1 MKLPRLRC
9 LVKWPF
15 KVIYLEGE
23 SQFTGVPHHELLLQR
38 LDWSTPRGILQEAYT
53 PFLDWL
59 RKVHLQAVCYKNF
72 SETCAWPYGLQLLG
86 LFQPM
91 LKRPGN
97 IPKEGKRTFLLV
109 ATDLVP
115 TFGSKMGCE
124 ACCQEEIVGFRT

>member
-91 LKRPGN
+91 LY
-97 IPKEGKRTFLLV
+97 
-109 ATDLVP
+109 
-115 TFGSKMGCE
+115 
-124 ACCQEEIVGFRT
+124 ACIFHN